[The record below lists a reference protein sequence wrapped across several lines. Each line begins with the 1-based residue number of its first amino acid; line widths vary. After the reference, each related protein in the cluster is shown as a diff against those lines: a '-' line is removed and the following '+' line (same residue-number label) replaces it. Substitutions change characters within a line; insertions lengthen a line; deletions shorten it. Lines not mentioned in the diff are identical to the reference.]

1 MSVEEEVMKIQK
13 KLNKMSSGDGT
24 GQEQALE
31 LLKALQTMPVNLEV
45 LTKTRIGM
53 TVNALRKSTSDDEVI
68 SLSKTLIKNWKKF
81 LSGHML
87 KLGRRLNGVV
97 LVQSFRL
104 SPGCNTPN
112 KETGNSSKKPSK
124 EKEDKAK
131 ESDVKEKERDRKS
144 QTSFPPASSN
154 TTDAVRL
161 KCRELLANA
170 IQLDGVYRESS
181 VSDHAAADTQAGGRV
196 QQLTWIQFETHDL
209 DEVPEGCASPEDL
222 AEELEEAIFQEFR
235 NTDMRYKNRVRSRV
249 ANLKDTKNPGF
260 RMNFLVGA
268 IPATKLAVMTAEE
281 MASDEMKAILSPTL
295 VYKAEMASDEMKA
308 IRNKFLKEAI
318 DDAQLAT
325 VQGTSTDLLKCGKC
339 KKRNCTYNQI
349 QTRSADEP
357 MTTFVMCN
365 ECGNR
370 WKFC

>member
-1 MSVEEEVMKIQK
+1 M
-13 KLNKMSSGDGT
+13 N

-81 LSGHML
+81 LS
-87 KLGRRLNGVV
+87 
-97 LVQSFRL
+97 
-104 SPGCNTPN
+104 GCNTPN

-170 IQLDGVYRESS
+170 IQLDG
-181 VSDHAAADTQAGGRV
+181 
-196 QQLTWIQFETHDL
+196 
-209 DEVPEGCASPEDL
+209 EVPEGCASPEDL

-281 MASDEMKAILSPTL
+281 MASDEMKAI
-295 VYKAEMASDEMKA
+295 
-308 IRNKFLKEAI
+308 RNKFLKEAI